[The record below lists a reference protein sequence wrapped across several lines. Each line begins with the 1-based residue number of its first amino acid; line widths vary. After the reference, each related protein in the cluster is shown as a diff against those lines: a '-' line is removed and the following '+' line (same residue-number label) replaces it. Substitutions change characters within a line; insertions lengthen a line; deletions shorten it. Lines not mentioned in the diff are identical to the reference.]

1 MANEIKIRYKFTQR
15 DLYAIILN
23 LAGQVYN
30 DGTGSF
36 ETISN
41 ANWDDYAVSLF
52 EQNGT
57 QIYYGAEPSGLDEH
71 VEYNLLFYEQGVGG
85 SLIDPTDKNIGVGV
99 LHERSDLYH
108 ADIELAVDD
117 TNSQDEY
124 TITWFKNGV
133 RITSG
138 ITSPTIQVIKRTD
151 GTDLISSTAMTQIG
165 STGSYKYDE
174 ATNRITAGEAVIAVV
189 AGTIDGKS
197 RTFAAVL
204 NRDT

>member
-1 MANEIKIRYKFTQR
+1 MKGQLLQQIDISCYQRRACKNNQGLSKFSTDLKAAGGLKIDST
-15 DLYAIILN
+15 
-23 LAGQVYN
+23 
-30 DGTGSF
+30 
-36 ETISN
+36 
-41 ANWDDYAVSLF
+41 
-52 EQNGT
+52 
-57 QIYYGAEPSGLDEH
+57 
-71 VEYNLLFYEQGVGG
+71 
-85 SLIDPTDKNIGVGV
+85 
-99 LHERSDLYH
+99 
-108 ADIELAVDD
+108 ELAVDD

-133 RITSG
+133 RIISG